1 VADFSIVSV
10 RDPNTQ
16 KKVWD
21 QSRPAPKTLVQRIL
35 YRMESVLPF
44 GKTLLS
50 SSSSS
55 SSKPSLPAYILF
67 QQGSSYESA
76 SGLRYQG
83 GDDKDNDKD
92 GAVTVDIL
100 SSFLATWLQRQKL
113 GNYVYSLGVYDLIA
127 AQTMSLVHGHG
138 KDHWMPQLWVH
149 GVGRLT
155 RYLVQPTSLPFEK
168 DLVQQYEKCALK
180 VLQEGPKVT
189 LAQVE
194 RLERLLEDSS
204 SSSSSPASS
213 ISPLQREQL
222 SQRLYIWKRFD
233 DPVSISPSDFNTF
246 LMRLV
251 LNLLSVVGIA
261 ILIPFVLFGGT
272 EEQAEEEAVDEDK
285 EPTNDDS
292 ASKGGE
298 LKETGIDELPTHGE
312 EEEHTASEPNPKS
325 LSKKEQLAIAQAKAK
340 ALMTEDKDKVE
351 AVKAA
356 RKAASAG
363 GGNDSSSTLPL
374 HTDSSL
380 QAKTVVDLKEML
392 KTQGLPVSGK
402 KQELVDRVLAAQ
414 AAAKTQ

>member
-1 VADFSIVSV
+1 
-10 RDPNTQ
+10 
-16 KKVWD
+16 
-21 QSRPAPKTLVQRIL
+21 
-35 YRMESVLPF
+35 
-44 GKTLLS
+44 
-50 SSSSS
+50 
-55 SSKPSLPAYILF
+55 
-67 QQGSSYESA
+67 
-76 SGLRYQG
+76 
-83 GDDKDNDKD
+83 
-92 GAVTVDIL
+92 
-100 SSFLATWLQRQKL
+100 
-113 GNYVYSLGVYDLIA
+113 
-127 AQTMSLVHGHG
+127 
-138 KDHWMPQLWVH
+138 
-149 GVGRLT
+149 
-155 RYLVQPTSLPFEK
+155 
-168 DLVQQYEKCALK
+168 
-180 VLQEGPKVT
+180 
-189 LAQVE
+189 
-194 RLERLLEDSS
+194 
-204 SSSSSPASS
+204 
-213 ISPLQREQL
+213 
-222 SQRLYIWKRFD
+222 LYIWKRFD
-233 DPVSISPSDFNTF
+233 DPVTISPSDFNTF

-340 ALMTEDKDKVE
+340 ALMTEDKAKVE